1 MVAFAVVASF
11 IARFVC
17 LWADCLHVICISRI
31 GRSKTRKQ
39 WETRSKINCCKFSRK
54 KNLTE
59 KKGRKREHRE
69 IFNERNLWKFVFVHC
84 FVVFVL
90 PIRQLQKLL
99 NRLLAL

>member
-1 MVAFAVVASF
+1 MLLLLLPHLSRDLFAFGLIVFTSFVFHVLADRKLESNGKHEVKLIAVSF
-11 IARFVC
+11 R
-17 LWADCLHVICISRI
+17 
-31 GRSKTRKQ
+31 
-39 WETRSKINCCKFSRK
+39 EK